1 MCISVFLFV
10 VQALVLRWQPPPV
23 GDRNGMITGYK
34 IRYKKEGERKGSA
47 VTEDANQRSFALS
60 GNAQQ
65 RSLVLPTP
73 RPGRRAHPVMP
84 ACARCR
90 TRGGERVCAGR
101 RPRAWMC
108 GVDAAVLYRSEP
120 MAFGV

>member
-1 MCISVFLFV
+1 MAFTQCAHHALCISGPLFV

-60 GNAQQ
+60 GN
-65 RSLVLPTP
+65 VKNN
-73 RPGRRAHPVMP
+73 
-84 ACARCR
+84 AR
-90 TRGGERVCAGR
+90 
-101 RPRAWMC
+101 
-108 GVDAAVLYRSEP
+108 
-120 MAFGV
+120 